1 MLVLKLLDIVI
12 WKEQHGPKY
21 AGNNKGAIKSIEN
34 EIGRELLKEIG
45 EGLTA
50 LIALRQV
57 HAQLQKCAQV
67 VSTHNEGEN
76 ENGCVI
82 TQLNH
87 LVTKAVFDGF
97 KKVSHEWSD
106 VRGDEDAY

>member
-1 MLVLKLLDIVI
+1 MFVLKLLDII
-12 WKEQHGPKY
+12 IRREQHGSKY
-21 AGNNKGAIKSIEN
+21 AGNNKGAIKRIEN

-50 LIALRQV
+50 LIALGQV

-67 VSTHNEGEN
+67 VTTHNEGEN
-76 ENGCVI
+76 KNGGVV

-87 LVTKAVFDGF
+87 LVTKAIFDGF
-97 KKVSHEWSD
+97 KKVSHK
-106 VRGDEDAY
+106 